1 MPNSNIKQELEIIKK
16 AKKSKR
22 KLFRRYIFE
31 QLFKFS
37 GVLSISFSL
46 IMLIALLYS
55 IFSKGYSAFYTN
67 YLDVEVNFSKEA
79 LFDGEIK
86 DKYTTA
92 EINNA
97 SYDVVILNAIENE
110 LKNKIDLDLE
120 YIDLISFISV
130 SEVANLRSMILE
142 DENLIGKK
150 VKLALLLSSNID
162 MFLKKYIGSGSLLGD
177 DEIKVIDFLNDSNL
191 IKTKFNVLFFTNS
204 DSRYPELAG
213 IKGAFLGS
221 LYTVALTIIFSVV
234 ISVGAAV
241 YLQEFAPKNRFIR
254 FIEVNINNLAAVP
267 SIVFGLLGLI
277 VFQQFFGVPRSTPL
291 LGSFILTLM
300 ALPTILIASRLA
312 MSSVP
317 SSIKEAAYGMGSS
330 KLQVI
335 THHLLPI
342 SIPGILTGVI
352 LSISRIIGETA
363 PVLMI
368 GMVAFIST
376 APTSVLSSAVVFP
389 VQILLW
395 SNSPEAGYIEKASA
409 AIMLLLVFL
418 MFINWVSIYLRNKF
432 EVKF

>member
-1 MPNSNIKQELEIIKK
+1 MSIDKDLDLIKK

-22 KLFRRYIFE
+22 KLFRRYLFE
-31 QLFKFS
+31 KMFKFS
-37 GVLSISFSL
+37 GVLSISFAL

-67 YLDVEVNFSKEA
+67 YLAVEVNFSKDD
-79 LFDGEIK
+79 LFEGKIK
-86 DKYTTA
+86 SKYTVS

-97 SYDVVILNAIENE
+97 SYDIVIINAIEKE
-110 LKNKIDLDLE
+110 LKNKIDVDLKD
-120 YIDLISFISV
+120 IDLINFISV
-130 SEVANLRSMILE
+130 VETTNLRNLILK
-142 DENLIGKK
+142 DENLIGQK
-150 VKLALLLSSNID
+150 VKLNLLLSSNID
-162 MFLKKYIGSGSLLGD
+162 MFLKNYIGSGSLLS
-177 DEIKVIDFLNDSNL
+177 DEEIDIIKFLDNSNL
-191 IKTKFNVLFFTNS
+191 IKTKFNALFFTNS

-221 LYTVALTIIFSVV
+221 LYTVLLTIIFSVI

-241 YLQEFAPKNRFIR
+241 YLQEFAPQNRFIR

-317 SSIKEAAYGMGSS
+317 PSIKEAAYGMGSS

-376 APTSVLSSAVVFP
+376 APTSVLSSSVVFP

-409 AIMLLLVFL
+409 AIMLLLIFL

>member
-1 MPNSNIKQELEIIKK
+1 MSIKQDLDLIKK
-16 AKKSKR
+16 AKKSKS
-22 KLFRRYIFE
+22 KLFRRYLFE
-31 QLFKFS
+31 NLFKFS
-37 GVLSISFSL
+37 GVLSISFAL

-55 IFSKGYSAFYTN
+55 IFSKGYTAFYTN
-67 YLDVEVNFSKEA
+67 YLAVEVNFSKDI

-86 DKYTTA
+86 NKYTKSD
-92 EINNA
+92 INNA
-97 SYDVVILNAIENE
+97 SYNVVILNAIENE
-110 LKNKIDLDLE
+110 LKNKADIDLE
-120 YIDLISFISV
+120 SIDLISFISV
-130 SEVANLRSMILE
+130 SETSNLRNMILA
-142 DENLIGKK
+142 DEELIGKK
-150 VKLALLLSSNID
+150 IKINFLLSSNID
-162 MFLKKYIGSGSLLGD
+162 MFLKKYIGSGSLLSD
-177 DEIKVIDFLNDSNL
+177 EEIKIIHFFNEENL
-191 IKTKFNVLFFTNS
+191 IKAQFNALFFTNS

-213 IKGAFLGS
+213 IKGAFIGS
-221 LYTVALTIIFSVV
+221 LYTVVLTIIFSVI

-241 YLQEFAPKNRFIR
+241 YLQEFAPKNRLVR

-291 LGSFILTLM
+291 LASFILTLM

-342 SIPGILTGVI
+342 SIPGILTGII

-376 APTSVLSSAVVFP
+376 APTSALSSSVVFP

-409 AIMLLLVFL
+409 AIMLLLTFL
-418 MFINWVSIYLRNKF
+418 MLINWVSVYLRNKF